1 MRTSRVM
8 YMLHKCNRA
17 RREHVASNMLF
28 YLIGNFALRR
38 NLELKGPD
46 KTGPRKAEV
55 YWL

>member
-1 MRTSRVM
+1 MIIFDNKNNLSIVF
-8 YMLHKCNRA
+8 YA
-17 RREHVASNMLF
+17 EVIF

-38 NLELKGPD
+38 NFELKGPD